1 MALRL
6 IALPCLAAL
15 FWSPASAAPCLL
27 CGAAPETG
35 GRPLADSDELPL
47 RIEIS
52 AVLDFS
58 RVAAGRGGGS
68 VTLDPSSG
76 QRRTAGDVRDLGGM
90 ALTGEAVVSGS
101 PGRRIR
107 IAIPAEIYL
116 DSDQGRRARL
126 ADLATNLGAA
136 PRLGPDGR
144 LRFRFGGRLA
154 VASDDDGSY
163 RGRIPISVEY
173 E

>member
-1 MALRL
+1 MRL
-6 IALPCLAAL
+6 TAAL
-15 FWSPASAAPCLL
+15 SLVALFGSPASGAPCLL
-27 CGAAPETG
+27 CGEAPG
-35 GRPLADSDELPL
+35 AGDRAVARGDELPL

-52 AVLDFS
+52 AELDFS
-58 RVAAGRGGGS
+58 RVATGRGGGS
-68 VTLDPSSG
+68 VTIDPVSG
-76 QRRTAGDVRDLGGM
+76 QRRMAGDVRDLGGM

-116 DSDQGRRARL
+116 DSDQGRRARVV
-126 ADLATNLGAA
+126 DLATNLGAA

-154 VASDDDGSY
+154 VASDDDGNY